1 MRYESPC
8 RRPYR
13 GGRPT
18 TRVAHPAVRSPP
30 VTGPTVS
37 TRPPGPYQAGGMATD
52 PSDRTRIEGTVLD
65 HVAHAVPRWTDV
77 WDRYATDL
85 GAVWASGGP
94 GPGFAP
100 GQLRFANGARVEVL
114 MPYAVEVNDFL
125 ARFLAR
131 NGPGPHHLTFKVPD
145 LGRRPRAGAPGRLRA
160 GRHRP
165 VRPRVEGGLP
175 PPQGG
180 HRRGGAA
187 GRGPA
192 RLEQPAPGR
201 LSHGP
206 PPAGRRFGPHCAG
219 HPRTGCHVVADLAG
233 ARHLFAGLLAGEV
246 VGEGSADGIRWVD
259 LRWLGPL
266 GLRLVA
272 ADDPTAP
279 GPVSEWL
286 GDRSGRVHHLAV
298 ETEEPD
304 AVPGARP
311 GHRSASTVRR
321 ATARPPGGAGRST
334 PPTTS
339 GSPWC

>member
-1 MRYESPC
+1 
-8 RRPYR
+8 
-13 GGRPT
+13 
-18 TRVAHPAVRSPP
+18 
-30 VTGPTVS
+30 
-37 TRPPGPYQAGGMATD
+37 MAND
-52 PSDRTRIEGTVLD
+52 PSERTRIEGTVLD

-145 LGRRPRAGAPGRLRA
+145 LADALERVRRAGFEPVNIDLSDPEWKEAFLHPKAATGVVVQLAEAPHAWSSPPPDGYPTARRLRVD
-160 GRHRP
+160 GS
-165 VRPRVEGGLP
+165 
-175 PPQGG
+175 
-180 HRRGGAA
+180 
-187 GRGPA
+187 GPTA
-192 RLEQPAPGR
+192 PATLE
-201 LSHGP
+201 HV
-206 PPAGRRFGPHCAG
+206 
-219 HPRTGCHVVADLAG
+219 CHVVADLPR
-233 ARHLFAGLLAGEV
+233 ARHLFGDLLAGEV
-246 VGEGSADGIRWVD
+246 VGEGSADGVRWVD
-259 LRWLGPL
+259 LRWVGPL

-272 ADDPTAP
+272 AGDRTVP

-304 AVPGARP
+304 SVPGARP
-311 GHRSASTVRR
+311 ATGALASVGDGSATGRRWEIDADDNCGLAMVLTGFGGTTVSGPD
-321 ATARPPGGAGRST
+321 RPVA
-334 PPTTS
+334 
-339 GSPWC
+339 